1 MHHSTLCLTFCLW
14 LLLKGAQYSYRLVGG
29 GASSDH
35 HMILTHFSPTLEL
48 QRFNYMY
55 MWMGR
60 NYTYLSIV
68 ADICCDTHQAVILL
82 QLMHHFSHWSNPL
95 PVESDDVDI

>member
-1 MHHSTLCLTFCLW
+1 MVLLMHYSTLCLTFCLW

-48 QRFNYMY
+48 QRFNYM
-55 MWMGR
+55 WMEG
-60 NYTYLSIV
+60 T
-68 ADICCDTHQAVILL
+68 THILTLLYKFAVIHIR
-82 QLMHHFSHWSNPL
+82 QLYCYN
-95 PVESDDVDI
+95 